1 MREELEALV
10 RDHLDGSLD
19 DAGRER
25 LAREL
30 ERDPQALAEFADQ
43 LQIHHRLGAALG
55 REGPSLVEPVLR
67 EVRLLG
73 DSDRFSQG
81 VVGRLKKQGVV
92 RRRLWES
99 LAAGAV
105 LAILGFLLFK
115 GQDPTPAANPGSR
128 DALLVVGRLPLDPGD
143 ARIRERLESLNFR
156 VATKTAQEVES
167 ADAAGK
173 AFVALS
179 STALARDVLTVS
191 GELTVKFRD
200 SAVPVLT
207 WEPRLF
213 YDLGMIPG
221 STHQKDW
228 AAARQQTHLAIA
240 NPGHPLAAGLA
251 GRVRASSDPVQYS
264 WGRVRGDALKI
275 ATLADD
281 PARAAIFAYDRGAA
295 MPGLHA
301 PAPRVGLFLF
311 DTTSLSLTPEGWALF
326 DAAVLWCSDPR
337 RSP

>member
-30 ERDPQALAEFADQ
+30 ELDPRALAEFADQ
-43 LQIHHRLGAALG
+43 LQIHHRLGASLG
-55 REGPSLVEPVLR
+55 AEGPSLVDPVLR
-67 EVRLLG
+67 ELRLAG

-81 VVGRLKKQGVV
+81 VVGRLKQGAV

-115 GQDPTPAANPGSR
+115 GQGPTPAAHAAAR
-128 DALLVVGRLPLDPGD
+128 DALLVVGQLPLAPGD

-156 VATKTAQEVES
+156 VAAKTAQEVAS

-221 STHQKDW
+221 SVHQKDW
-228 AAARQQTHLAIA
+228 AAARAQTHLAVA
-240 NPGHPLAAGLA
+240 TPSHPLAAGLA

-264 WGRVRGDALKI
+264 WGRVREDALKI

-295 MPGLHA
+295 MPGLVA

-326 DAAVLWCSDPR
+326 DAAVLWCSDSR

>member
-1 MREELEALV
+1 MREDLEALV

-19 DAGRER
+19 QAGRER

-30 ERDPQALAEFADQ
+30 EGDPQALAEFADQ

-55 REGPSLVEPVLR
+55 PESASLVDPILR
-67 EVRLLG
+67 ELRLLG
-73 DSDRFSQG
+73 DSERFSQG
-81 VVGRLKKQGVV
+81 VVGRLKRGAG
-92 RRRLWES
+92 RRRLWET

-105 LAILGFLLFK
+105 LAILGFLLLFK
-115 GQDPTPAANPGSR
+115 NPTPPASAAAR
-128 DALLVVGRLPLDPGD
+128 QALLVVGHVPLEPGD
-143 ARIRERLESLNFR
+143 ARVRERMETLNFR
-156 VATKTAQEVES
+156 VVTMTAREVTP
-167 ADAAGK
+167 ADAEGK

-200 SAVPVLT
+200 SAVPVIT

-228 AAARQQTHLAIA
+228 AATRQQTHLMIA
-240 NPGHPLAAGLA
+240 APGHPLAAGLT
-251 GRVRASSDPVQYS
+251 GRVRASAEPAQYS
-264 WGRVRGDALKI
+264 WGRVREDAIKV
-275 ATLADD
+275 ATLEAD
-281 PARAAIFAYDRGAA
+281 PAHAAIFAYDRGAA
-295 MPGLHA
+295 MPGLVA
-301 PAPRVGLFLF
+301 PAPRAGLFLF

-326 DAAVLWCSDPR
+326 DAAVRWCSESR